1 MTVTTVE
8 GTAAAG
14 FEPVVAA
21 FEGNFRERGDR
32 GAAFAVYVDG
42 RPVVDVWGGTADRSA
57 GRPWGRETIAG
68 VFSGTK
74 GLVATCVL
82 MLVERGALELDAP
95 VCRYWPEFA
104 AEGKDGI
111 LVRHVVSHQAGLPG
125 LTTPVSCEEAG
136 DDVRMAR
143 LLASQPALWEPGSR
157 LCYHALTFGWLCG
170 ELVRRVDGR
179 SVGRFLAEEVAGPL
193 GLDAWIGLP
202 AREEPRV
209 ALLERGEGFGAQRRE
224 QQGGS
229 DGDPVAWSIWS
240 NPPRFTSDPLP
251 VNTRA
256 WRAAEIPGSSGVA
269 SAASLA
275 RLYGCL
281 ACGGELDGVR
291 LLSPEALERGRERL
305 SYGIDPYLETPMA
318 FGIGYLLQTE
328 ALPFGPPDVAFGHTG
343 AGGSVHGAWPQLRT
357 GFSYISTTLQDL
369 QGPDPRP
376 AALLETLHEALVS
389 YEPKASEPA

>member
-1 MTVTTVE
+1 VTVATVE

-14 FEPVVAA
+14 FEAVVAA
-21 FEGNFRERGDR
+21 FEGNLTERGDL

-42 RPVVDVWGGTADRSA
+42 RPVVDVWGGMADRAA
-57 GRPWGRETIAG
+57 GRPWRQDTIAG
-68 VFSGTK
+68 IFSGTK

-82 MLVERGALELDAP
+82 MLIERGALELDAP

-104 AEGKDGI
+104 AEGKESV

-125 LTTPVSCEEAG
+125 LTTPVTCEEVG

-143 LLASQPALWEPGSR
+143 LLAAQPALHPPGGG
-157 LCYHALTFGWLCG
+157 LYYHALTFGWLCG

-202 AREEPRV
+202 AEQEPRV
-209 ALLERGEGFGAQRRE
+209 ALLERGEGFGAQARE
-224 QQGGS
+224 QQGP
-229 DGDPVAWSIWS
+229 DTDPVAWSVWS
-240 NPPRFTSDPLP
+240 NPPRYTSDPLP

-281 ACGGELDGVR
+281 ARGGELDGVR
-291 LLSPEALERGRERL
+291 LLTPETLEQGRTRL
-305 SYGIDPYLETPMA
+305 SYGAEPYLGEPMA
-318 FGIGYLLQTE
+318 FGIGYELQ
-328 ALPFGPPDVAFGHTG
+328 AAAPPSGPPADAFGHNG
-343 AGGSVHGAWPQLRT
+343 AGGSTHGAWPELRT

-376 AALLETLHEALVS
+376 TALLDALHGALR
-389 YEPKASEPA
+389 P

>member
-14 FEPVVAA
+14 FEAVVAA
-21 FEGNFRERGDR
+21 FEGNLTERGDL

-42 RPVVDVWGGTADRSA
+42 RPVVDVWGGMADRAA
-57 GRPWGRETIAG
+57 GRPWQRNTIAG
-68 VFSGTK
+68 IFSGTK

-104 AEGKDGI
+104 AEGKEGI

-125 LTTPVSCEEAG
+125 LTTPVTCEEAG

-143 LLASQPALWEPGSR
+143 LLAAQPALHPPGAGFY
-157 LCYHALTFGWLCG
+157 YHALTFGWLCG

-202 AREEPRV
+202 AEQEPRV
-209 ALLERGEGFGAQRRE
+209 ALLERGEGFGAQPRE
-224 QQGGS
+224 QGGPEA
-229 DGDPVAWSIWS
+229 DPVAWSIWS

-281 ACGGELDGVR
+281 ARGGELDGVR
-291 LLSPEALERGRERL
+291 LLAPETLERGRMRL
-305 SYGIDPYLETPMA
+305 SYAIEPYLGEPMA
-318 FGIGYLLQTE
+318 FGIGYGLQTE
-328 ALPFGPPDVAFGHTG
+328 AQPYGPVADAFGHNG
-343 AGGSVHGAWPQLRT
+343 AGGSVHGAWPELRT

-369 QGPDPRP
+369 EGPDPRP
-376 AALLETLHEALVS
+376 KALLDALHGALR
-389 YEPKASEPA
+389 A